1 MTVNK
6 TKVNSNF
13 TATFKNIENDAKGQ
27 PLDVCIID
35 IVSECGKVRKSRHKI
50 GFEKNP
56 ELFAELQEGDKV
68 FFEADY
74 RERPQY
80 AEGYQ
85 LFSPKNVRR
94 LS

>member
-1 MTVNK
+1 MTLNK
-6 TKVNSNF
+6 TRVNSNF
-13 TATFKNIENDAKGQ
+13 TATFRNIIVDAKEQ
-27 PLDVCIID
+27 PREVLIVD
-35 IVSECGKVRKSRHKI
+35 IVSECGKVRKSRHTI

-56 ELFAELQEGDKV
+56 ELFAELKEGDQIM
-68 FFEADY
+68 FEADY
-74 RERPQY
+74 KERPQY

>member
-1 MTVNK
+1 MTVNQV
-6 TKVNSNF
+6 KVNSNF

-27 PLDVCIID
+27 PFEVCIID

-56 ELFAELQEGDKV
+56 ELFAELRDGDKIL
-68 FFEADY
+68 FEAVY
-74 RERPQY
+74 QERPQY

>member
-1 MTVNK
+1 MTQNK

-13 TATFKNIENDAKGQ
+13 TATFKNIENDARGQ
-27 PLDVCIID
+27 PFEVAITD
-35 IVSECGKVRKSRHKI
+35 ILSHCGMIRKSRHKI

-56 ELFAELQEGDKV
+56 ELFAELKEGDKIS
-68 FFEADY
+68 FEADY

>member
-1 MTVNK
+1 MTVNQV
-6 TKVNSNF
+6 KVNSSF

-27 PLDVCIID
+27 PLEVVIVD

-56 ELFAELQEGDKV
+56 ELFIELKENDKI

-74 RERPQY
+74 QERLQY